1 MTYTIK
7 EKLIPISMKF
17 ISHYTFMDKHIEPF
31 YKEILKEDYL
41 DIYSNYVPVHGDKF
55 YPEKPDYIDR
65 NIGFAVGVMIGMIV
79 CYVKKYRKEH
89 EKLGFNSEWY
99 WNNFDKIVQ
108 DNSEVIN
115 KYNKLWYDYE
125 KTGEL

>member
-7 EKLIPISMKF
+7 EKLIIPMKF

-31 YKEILKEDYL
+31 YKEILKEDYIGGY
-41 DIYSNYVPVHGDKF
+41 DGYVSAHGDKF
-55 YPEKPDYIDR
+55 YSERTQYKDK
-65 NIGFAVGVMIGMIV
+65 NIGFAVGVMIGMIA

-89 EKLGFNSEWY
+89 EKKGYNSEWY
-99 WNNFDKIVQ
+99 WNTFDKIVQ
-108 DNSEVIN
+108 ENSEVVN
-115 KYNKLWYDYE
+115 KYNKLWYNYE